1 MRCRDRNFNRVW
13 LLRFRYKNRG
23 RIVEPHDYGIHQ
35 GLIKLFVYQ
44 VAGSSS
50 QKLPNCR
57 WAEQDLISDLQ
68 LLDRTFPGG
77 RPTKIEQAPEMGQD
91 LHQSQTAG

>member
-23 RIVEPHDYGIHQ
+23 RIVEPPDYGIHQ
-35 GLIKLFVYQ
+35 GLIKLFEYQ

-57 WAEQDLISDLQ
+57 WAEQDLISDL
-68 LLDRTFPGG
+68 
-77 RPTKIEQAPEMGQD
+77 
-91 LHQSQTAG
+91 